1 MATTTSHGF
10 TYDVF
15 LSFRG
20 EDTRYAFTA
29 NLFKALDDKGIH
41 SFFDDDKLESGEEI
55 TATLVKAIE
64 ESRIAI
70 VVLSPNYA
78 SSSFCLDELA
88 TILHCKTKGLFVIP
102 VFYKVDP
109 SHVRHQKGS
118 YGEALAEH
126 QKRFKD
132 KKEKLQ
138 KWKVALRQ
146 VADLSGY
153 HFKDGDEYQYNF
165 IGRIVE
171 RVSREINRAPLH
183 VADHPVGLLSQVLK
197 VKKLLDVGSNDV
209 VHIIGI
215 HGMGGIGKTTL
226 ALEAYNL
233 IVDDFDGSCFLQ
245 NVRVESNKHGLKHL
259 QALILSEILGEKNIN
274 LASVQRGISMIQ
286 QRLRRKKV
294 LLILDDVDNRKQLQ
308 AFAGRSDWFGPGSRV
323 IVTTRDEQLLKSHK
337 VERTYEVE
345 ELNKYDS
352 LQLLIWNAFKRA
364 NFDPSYEDVLKRV
377 VTYASGLPLALEV
390 IGSNLVGKSVEEWES
405 AIEHYKRIPNG
416 EILEILKVSFD
427 ALGEE
432 EKSVFLDIACCF
444 KGSNLT
450 EVEHI
455 LGVLYDNNMKHHIGV
470 LVEKSLIKVKVWR
483 SVVEMHDLIEDMGR
497 QIDQQKSPKEPGK
510 HRRLWLPKDIIHVLK
525 HNTGTSRIKIIC
537 LDLSIREKE
546 ETLEW
551 NANAFK
557 RMKNLKILIIRNG
570 KFSKGPNY
578 FPESLSVLEWH
589 GYPSNCL
596 PSNFLPNN
604 LVICKLTDSSL
615 VSFGFHGSLKA
626 SLKSKFE
633 NLTVLN
639 FDQCK
644 YLTQIP
650 DMSDL
655 PNLEEV
661 SFKKCGSL
669 IAVHDSIGFM
679 TKLKILNAEGCIKLM
694 SFPPLNLPT
703 LESLKLSY
711 CSNLEKFPEILGKM
725 GNIRVLQL
733 EELPIKELP
742 VSFQN
747 LIRLR
752 DLILSCEIVHLPSS
766 IVMMPELLDI
776 CVTNCKE
783 WQWLKSDEGEDN
795 IGSMVSSK
803 VDWFFASSCNLDD
816 QFFSAGFMQLAQV
829 RSLFL
834 RENNFKFL
842 PECIKE
848 FHNLHT
854 LDVSHC
860 KHLQE
865 IRGVPPK
872 LKYFKAINCISL
884 SSSSSSMLLNKRL
897 HEARKTEFWF
907 SGTSIPEWF
916 DHQSSGPSSSFWF
929 RNKFPSKVLSLLIAP
944 VGDTDEFDFIRPM
957 VFIDG
962 KVQESKFFCFH
973 KIERM
978 FELDQTYLFDLQIVP
993 VYGNLFELPL
1003 GNEWKHMEVT
1013 YEGVIKASIVKATGI
1028 HVFKEENN
1036 IMEDIWFDD
1045 YYSNKKIDKDLNGSQ
1060 SQNHSLLQSI
1070 VWEPTHLGYE

>member
-1 MATTTSHGF
+1 MATPSSHGF

-20 EDTRYAFTA
+20 EDTRYDFTA
-29 NLFKALDDKGIH
+29 NLFKALSDKGIH
-41 SFFDDDKLESGEEI
+41 TFFDDDKLESGEEI
-55 TATLVKAIE
+55 TATLLKTIE

-70 VVLSPNYA
+70 VVLSHNYA

-88 TILHCKTKGLFVIP
+88 TILHCKTKGMLVIP

-118 YGEALAEH
+118 YEEALAKH

-153 HFKDGDEYQYNF
+153 HFKDGDEYQYDF

-209 VHIIGI
+209 VHMIGI

-226 ALEAYNL
+226 ALAAYNL
-233 IVDDFDGSCFLQ
+233 IAGDFDGSCFLQ
-245 NVRVESNKHGLKHL
+245 NVREESNKYGLKHL
-259 QALILSEILGEKNIN
+259 QTLILSEILGEKNIN
-274 LASVQRGISMIQ
+274 LASVQRGISVIQ
-286 QRLRRKKV
+286 ERLRRKKV

-323 IVTTRDEQLLKSHK
+323 IITTRDEQLLKSHE
-337 VERTYEVE
+337 VERTYEVG
-345 ELNKYDS
+345 ELNKNDS
-352 LQLLIWNAFKRA
+352 LQLLIWNAFKRE
-364 NFDPSYEDVLKRV
+364 NFDPSYKDVLKRV

-405 AIEHYKRIPNG
+405 AIEHYKRIPNR
-416 EILEILKVSFD
+416 EILGILKVSFD

-455 LGVLYDNNMKHHIGV
+455 LGALYDNNMKHHVGV
-470 LVEKSLIKVKVWR
+470 LVEKSLIKVWRGRR

-497 QIDQQKSPKEPGK
+497 QIDQQESPKEPGK
-510 HRRLWLPKDIIHVLK
+510 RRRLWLPKDIIHVLK
-525 HNTGTSRIKIIC
+525 HNT
-537 LDLSIREKE
+537 
-546 ETLEW
+546 
-551 NANAFK
+551 
-557 RMKNLKILIIRNG
+557 
-570 KFSKGPNY
+570 
-578 FPESLSVLEWH
+578 
-589 GYPSNCL
+589 
-596 PSNFLPNN
+596 
-604 LVICKLTDSSL
+604 
-615 VSFGFHGSLKA
+615 
-626 SLKSKFE
+626 
-633 NLTVLN
+633 
-639 FDQCK
+639 
-644 YLTQIP
+644 IP

-661 SFKKCGSL
+661 SFKECDSL
-669 IAVHDSIGFM
+669 VAVHDSIGFM
-679 TKLKILNAEGCIKLM
+679 TKLKILNAEGCNKLM

-703 LESLKLSY
+703 LESLELSY

-725 GNIRVLQL
+725 GNIRVLRL

-747 LIRLR
+747 LIRLE

-776 CVTNCKE
+776 SVTNCKG
-783 WQWLKSDEGEDN
+783 WQWVKSKDGEDN

-803 VDWFFASSCNLDD
+803 VDWFLASSCNLDD
-816 QFFSAGFMQLAQV
+816 HFFSTGFMQLAQV

-848 FHNLHT
+848 FHNLYT
-854 LDVSHC
+854 IDVSHC

-872 LKYFKAINCISL
+872 LKRFKAINCISL
-884 SSSSSSMLLNKRL
+884 SSSSSSMLLNKQM

-907 SGTSIPEWF
+907 SGTSIPDWF
-916 DHQSSGPSSSFWF
+916 DHQSSGSSSSFWF
-929 RNKFPSKVLSLLIAP
+929 RNKFPAKVLSLLIAP
-944 VGDTDEFDFIRPM
+944 VGDKDEFHFIRPM

-962 KVQESKFFCFH
+962 KVQESKFFCF
-973 KIERM
+973 KEIERM
-978 FELDQTYLFDLQIVP
+978 FELDQTYLFDLQVLP
-993 VYGNLFELPL
+993 VYGNLCELPL
-1003 GNEWKHMEVT
+1003 GKEWKHVEVT
-1013 YEGVIKASIVKATGI
+1013 YEGVIKTSIVKATGI
-1028 HVFKEENN
+1028 HVFKEENS
-1036 IMEDIWFDD
+1036 IMEDIRFDD
-1045 YYSNKKIDKDLNGSQ
+1045 PYSNKKVDKDLNASQ
-1060 SQNHSLLQSI
+1060 SQNYSLLQSI
-1070 VWEPTHLGYE
+1070 GLFPTCKFFLGFFLFVFLLLFFILLLA

>member
-1 MATTTSHGF
+1 MATPSSHGF

-20 EDTRYAFTA
+20 EDTRYDFTA
-29 NLFKALDDKGIH
+29 NLFKALSDKGIH
-41 SFFDDDKLESGEEI
+41 TFFDDDKLESGEEI
-55 TATLVKAIE
+55 TATLLKTIE

-70 VVLSPNYA
+70 VVLSHNYA

-88 TILHCKTKGLFVIP
+88 TILHCKTKGMLVIP

-118 YGEALAEH
+118 YEEALAKH

-153 HFKDGDEYQYNF
+153 HFKDGDEYQYDF

-209 VHIIGI
+209 VHMIGI

-226 ALEAYNL
+226 ALAAYNL
-233 IVDDFDGSCFLQ
+233 IAGDFDGSCFLQ
-245 NVRVESNKHGLKHL
+245 NVREESNKYGLKHL
-259 QALILSEILGEKNIN
+259 QTLILSEILGEKNIN
-274 LASVQRGISMIQ
+274 LASVQRGISVIQ
-286 QRLRRKKV
+286 ERLRRKKV

-323 IVTTRDEQLLKSHK
+323 IITTRDEQLLKSHE
-337 VERTYEVE
+337 VERTYEVG
-345 ELNKYDS
+345 ELNKNDS
-352 LQLLIWNAFKRA
+352 LQLLIWNAFKRE
-364 NFDPSYEDVLKRV
+364 NFDPSYKDVLKRV

-405 AIEHYKRIPNG
+405 AIEHYKRIPNR
-416 EILEILKVSFD
+416 EILGILKVSFD

-455 LGVLYDNNMKHHIGV
+455 LGALYDNNMKHHVGV
-470 LVEKSLIKVKVWR
+470 LVEKSLIKVWRGRR

-497 QIDQQKSPKEPGK
+497 QIDQQESPKEPGK
-510 HRRLWLPKDIIHVLK
+510 RRRLWLPKDIIHVLK
-525 HNTGTSRIKIIC
+525 HNT
-537 LDLSIREKE
+537 
-546 ETLEW
+546 
-551 NANAFK
+551 
-557 RMKNLKILIIRNG
+557 
-570 KFSKGPNY
+570 
-578 FPESLSVLEWH
+578 
-589 GYPSNCL
+589 
-596 PSNFLPNN
+596 
-604 LVICKLTDSSL
+604 
-615 VSFGFHGSLKA
+615 
-626 SLKSKFE
+626 
-633 NLTVLN
+633 
-639 FDQCK
+639 
-644 YLTQIP
+644 IP

-661 SFKKCGSL
+661 SFKECDSL
-669 IAVHDSIGFM
+669 VAVHDSIGFM
-679 TKLKILNAEGCIKLM
+679 TKLKILNAEGCNKLM

-703 LESLKLSY
+703 LESLELSY

-725 GNIRVLQL
+725 GNIRVLRL

-747 LIRLR
+747 LIRLE

-776 CVTNCKE
+776 SVTNCKG
-783 WQWLKSDEGEDN
+783 WQWVKSKDGEDN

-803 VDWFFASSCNLDD
+803 VDWFLASSCNLDD
-816 QFFSAGFMQLAQV
+816 HFFSTGFMQLAQV

-848 FHNLHT
+848 FHNLYT
-854 LDVSHC
+854 IDVSHC

-872 LKYFKAINCISL
+872 LKRFKAINCISL
-884 SSSSSSMLLNKRL
+884 SSSSSSMLLNK
-897 HEARKTEFWF
+897 
-907 SGTSIPEWF
+907 
-916 DHQSSGPSSSFWF
+916 
-929 RNKFPSKVLSLLIAP
+929 VLSCFLNTFLI
-944 VGDTDEFDFIRPM
+944 DNT
-957 VFIDG
+957 
-962 KVQESKFFCFH
+962 
-973 KIERM
+973 
-978 FELDQTYLFDLQIVP
+978 
-993 VYGNLFELPL
+993 
-1003 GNEWKHMEVT
+1003 
-1013 YEGVIKASIVKATGI
+1013 
-1028 HVFKEENN
+1028 
-1036 IMEDIWFDD
+1036 
-1045 YYSNKKIDKDLNGSQ
+1045 
-1060 SQNHSLLQSI
+1060 
-1070 VWEPTHLGYE
+1070 